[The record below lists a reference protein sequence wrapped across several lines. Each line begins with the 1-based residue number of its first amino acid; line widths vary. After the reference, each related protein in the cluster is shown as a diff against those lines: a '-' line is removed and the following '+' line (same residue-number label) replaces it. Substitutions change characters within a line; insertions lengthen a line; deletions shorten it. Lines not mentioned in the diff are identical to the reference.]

1 MLLITNTYWIF
12 MYFGNKH
19 IVWKYL
25 SQRPQLSKL
34 SVQQIPLNIV
44 LLLTIWST
52 MVCECIKEPVADGGM
67 SPVSGV
73 IKILLQIE
81 IISWDID
88 FL

>member
-1 MLLITNTYWIF
+1 
-12 MYFGNKH
+12 
-19 IVWKYL
+19 
-25 SQRPQLSKL
+25 
-34 SVQQIPLNIV
+34 
-44 LLLTIWST
+44 